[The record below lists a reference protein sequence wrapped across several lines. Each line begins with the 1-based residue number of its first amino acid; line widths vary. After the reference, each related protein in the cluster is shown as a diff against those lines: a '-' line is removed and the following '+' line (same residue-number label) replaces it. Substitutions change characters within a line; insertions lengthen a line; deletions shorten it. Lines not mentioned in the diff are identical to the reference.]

1 MNLGDKI
8 RNSVKWLA
16 FGNVGRRFLEFAYGV
31 ILARLL
37 VPADFG
43 MIVTVQVFTG
53 VVGIFATG
61 GMGQALIRSKQ
72 ANENDFTAIFTFQ
85 FCLGILIYFIFFFT
99 APLIAT
105 YLENPL
111 YTDLIRV
118 STLAFLLKPFTL
130 IRNTWLSRQM
140 EFKKLTFIR
149 LAAGVMTGIFSV
161 SMAWYGLG
169 VWSLTLSGLF
179 ATLIMNIALARI
191 IPIKLRFNPDL
202 QIIRKHSSFGLKIT
216 ANDFVT
222 YLRNEAKH
230 LIISKLAGPAFLGLF
245 NKAESMARLPNQ
257 MMVPATMEPLFRAM
271 SQVQENLDQTK
282 YMFYRTITLLMVY
295 TLPVYM
301 LIWWVAESFISVV
314 YGAKWAEAGEP
325 MSILAAAGIFLN
337 VIYPCGVV
345 LAAQNRLGKEL
356 VAQAINLV
364 IIIAACYIGLK
375 WGLAGVA
382 WGIVL
387 SHALLS
393 IHFYWLVRQ
402 ALPTR
407 MMDLARSIAPGLAL
421 STLLFAALAIT
432 HYLLGE
438 FTTSTSLL
446 YLLVMSFFGGLFYVV
461 AFLLIPIP
469 ALRSEVIRWR
479 EKLGMILARKALP

>member
-43 MIVTVQVFTG
+43 MIVTIQVFTG
-53 VVGIFATG
+53 AVGIFATG
-61 GMGQALIRSKQ
+61 GMGQALIRAKQ
-72 ANENDFTAIFTFQ
+72 ADENDFTAIFTFQ
-85 FCLGILIYFIFFFT
+85 FCLGILIYLVFFLAAPFIAAF
-99 APLIAT
+99 
-105 YLENPL
+105 LENPL

-118 STLAFLLKPFTL
+118 STLIFLLKPFTL

-161 SMAWYGLG
+161 SMAWSGMG
-169 VWSLTLSGLF
+169 VWSLTLSGLL
-179 ATLIMNIALARI
+179 ATLIMNIMLARI
-191 IPIKLRFNPDL
+191 IPIRLRFNFDFG
-202 QIIRKHSSFGLKIT
+202 IMRKHSAFGFKIT
-216 ANDFVT
+216 LNDFVT
-222 YLRNEAKH
+222 YLRTEAKH
-230 LIISKLAGPAFLGLF
+230 LIISKMAGPAFLGLF

-257 MMVPATMEPLFRAM
+257 LMVPATMQPLFRAM
-271 SQVQENLDQTK
+271 SQIQDNLDQTK
-282 YMFYRTITLLMVY
+282 YMFYRTVTLLMVY
-295 TLPVYM
+295 TMPVYV
-301 LIWWVAESFISVV
+301 LIWWVAEPFITVV
-314 YGAKWAEAGEP
+314 YGEKWVEAGEP
-325 MSILAAAGIFLN
+325 MSILATAGIFLN

-364 IIIAACYIGLK
+364 IIIAACYIGLQ

-407 MMDLARSIAPGLAL
+407 LMDLFRSAAPGLAL
-421 STLLFAALAIT
+421 STLLFGALALT

-438 FTTSTSLL
+438 FTTPQPLL
-446 YLLVMSFFGGLFYVV
+446 YLLVMSFFGGLFYAA

-469 ALRSEVIRWR
+469 ALRSEVARWR